1 MYLCRLDDIQLLS
14 KLMICNSCGID
25 DIQCFALI
33 YYRFYAII
41 RLKVGDFVNFNKS
54 NIWTTISYF
63 YLVLLLVVIIIYNPD
78 FLKIEN
84 CLLFVP
90 LYVPII
96 IASHIKHKKDEF
108 AEGFIWETKWSL
120 IIVTAIVAI
129 VKIIVSCFK

>member
-1 MYLCRLDDIQLLS
+1 M
-14 KLMICNSCGID
+14 
-25 DIQCFALI
+25 
-33 YYRFYAII
+33 
-41 RLKVGDFVNFNKS
+41 NFNKS

-63 YLVLLLVVIIIYNPD
+63 YLVFLLVVIIIYNPD

>member
-1 MYLCRLDDIQLLS
+1 M
-14 KLMICNSCGID
+14 NGE
-25 DIQCFALI
+25 
-33 YYRFYAII
+33 
-41 RLKVGDFVNFNKS
+41 FVNFNKS

-63 YLVLLLVVIIIYNPD
+63 YLVFLLVVIIINNPD

-108 AEGFIWETKWSL
+108 AKGFIWETKWSV

>member
-1 MYLCRLDDIQLLS
+1 M
-14 KLMICNSCGID
+14 
-25 DIQCFALI
+25 
-33 YYRFYAII
+33 
-41 RLKVGDFVNFNKS
+41 
-54 NIWTTISYF
+54 
-63 YLVLLLVVIIIYNPD
+63 VIIIYNPD

-96 IASHIKHKKDEF
+96 IASHIKYKKDEF

-120 IIVTAIVAI
+120 IIVTAIVAV

>member
-1 MYLCRLDDIQLLS
+1 M
-14 KLMICNSCGID
+14 
-25 DIQCFALI
+25 
-33 YYRFYAII
+33 
-41 RLKVGDFVNFNKS
+41 NFNKS

-63 YLVLLLVVIIIYNPD
+63 YLVFLIVVIIIYNPD

-108 AEGFIWETKWSL
+108 AEGFVWETKCSL

-129 VKIIVSCFK
+129 VKVIVSCFK

>member
-1 MYLCRLDDIQLLS
+1 MD
-14 KLMICNSCGID
+14 GE
-25 DIQCFALI
+25 
-33 YYRFYAII
+33 
-41 RLKVGDFVNFNKS
+41 FVNFNKS

-63 YLVLLLVVIIIYNPD
+63 YLVFLLVVIIINNPD

-108 AEGFIWETKWSL
+108 AEGFIWETRWSL
-120 IIVTAIVAI
+120 IIVTAIVVI